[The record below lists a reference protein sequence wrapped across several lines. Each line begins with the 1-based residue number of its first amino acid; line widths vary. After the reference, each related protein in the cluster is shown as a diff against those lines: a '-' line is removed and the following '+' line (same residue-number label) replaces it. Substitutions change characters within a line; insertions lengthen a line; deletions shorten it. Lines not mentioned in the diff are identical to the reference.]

1 MYISS
6 SHSPRTWRVVLGDHD
21 IYNHEGTEQYMTV
34 SQVYVHPSWNS
45 NNVAGGLVIS
55 WSDTHLHAQISY
67 IYGVHIFFK

>member
-6 SHSPRTWRVVLGDHD
+6 FHSPRTWRVVLGDHD

-55 WSDTHLHAQISY
+55 
-67 IYGVHIFFK
+67 